1 MGRGGEGAWTVPWP
15 DMAARPGRKGRY
27 GAGSLGGLSWAGK
40 GERLVYLVVWFCL
53 GLSDFDWD
61 VLSWRGEVSVPPT
74 VPSVDSACRGEI
86 CLTSG
91 TVAVEVWLLDVG

>member
-1 MGRGGEGAWTVPWP
+1 MGREG
-15 DMAARPGRKGRY
+15 RG
-27 GAGSLGGLSWAGK
+27 
-40 GERLVYLVVWFCL
+40 WFIWL
-53 GLSDFDWD
+53 FGLSDFDWD
-61 VLSWRGEVSVPPT
+61 VLSWRGEVSVPST